1 MNITLPIFSTNTT
14 IDTKTKVNWDQEA
27 THTVTFYSIDAIS
40 PFKDTSHSIIYSG
53 GKEFI
58 CEYSY
63 ETLWD
68 KLK

>member
-14 IDTKTKVNWDQEA
+14 IDPKTKVNWNQEP
-27 THTVTFYSIDAIS
+27 THKVTFYSIDAIS
-40 PFKDTSHSIIYSG
+40 PFKDTKHSIIYVG

-68 KLK
+68 KLR